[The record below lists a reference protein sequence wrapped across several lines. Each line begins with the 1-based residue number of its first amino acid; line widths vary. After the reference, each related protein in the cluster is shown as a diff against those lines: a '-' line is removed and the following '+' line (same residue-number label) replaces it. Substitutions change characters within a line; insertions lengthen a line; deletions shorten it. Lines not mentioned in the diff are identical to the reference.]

1 MIKIMFVCHGNI
13 CRSPMAEFLMK
24 NYVEGRGEADNYY
37 IKSAATS
44 GEEVGNSVHGGTKR
58 ILNRL
63 GIDCG
68 GKRAVRLTASDYGN
82 YDYFIGMDGYNLVNM
97 KRLFGGDKENKASL
111 LLDYTDSPRDV
122 ADPWYT
128 GDFEKTYDDIT
139 RGIEGL
145 YRHIK
150 AEKSNKFR

>member
-1 MIKIMFVCHGNI
+1 MIKMTFVCHGNI

-24 NYVEGRGEADNYY
+24 KYVAERGEADKFY

-44 GEEVGNSVHGGTKR
+44 GEEIGNPVHGGTKR

-68 GKRAVRLTASDYGN
+68 EKRAVRLTASDYDKC
-82 YDYFIGMDGYNLVNM
+82 DYFIGMDSYNFIGM
-97 KRLFGGDKENKASL
+97 KRLFGGDKEDKVSL
-111 LLDYTDSPRDV
+111 LLDYTDTPRDV

-128 GDFEKTYDDIT
+128 GDFEKTYADIT
-139 RGIEGL
+139 RGIEGF
-145 YRHIK
+145 YSHV
-150 AEKSNKFR
+150 KSIGKV